1 MIYDDNFQLCFISR
15 HQTDLCDRNSA
26 EKKNSIL
33 GTDSCQGILGTE
45 KSQNFTVKTFST
57 AASENKR
64 PWIESRKYRKIFQE
78 VLSDRII
85 IFSHEK

>member
-1 MIYDDNFQLCFISR
+1 MTIIFNFVLSPDIRQTIVIEIQL
-15 HQTDLCDRNSA
+15 
-26 EKKNSIL
+26 KKFSIL

-45 KSQNFTVKTFST
+45 KSQNFTVKTFSI

>member
-1 MIYDDNFQLCFISR
+1 MTIIFNFVLSPDIRQTFVIEIQL
-15 HQTDLCDRNSA
+15 
-26 EKKNSIL
+26 KKISIL